1 MITTKQMR
9 VLERIAAKK
18 GIFAGDLMETAGKQ
32 VYLAVKEKYGLN
44 GKHVVIFAGQGNNG
58 GDGMAAAKYFFSEC
72 PVVVLFFGEKDKL
85 SEEALEKYDEIKQRI
100 TIVKIASSED
110 LDAFHLQKEAR
121 FIFVDALLGAG
132 INGDVRLP
140 ISLGIDYFNSLTGD
154 KIAIDVP
161 SGIDADTGE
170 AGQRSCEVDFIVTL
184 HDAKAG
190 LERYLDK
197 TVVVDI
203 GLPKK
208 N

>member
-9 VLERIAAKK
+9 VLERAAAKK
-18 GIFAGDLMETAGKQ
+18 GIFAGDLMENAGKE

-44 GKHVVIFAGQGNNG
+44 GKHVVVFAGHGNNG
-58 GDGMAAAKYFFSEC
+58 GDGLVSAKYFSSEC
-72 PVVVLFFGEKDKL
+72 PVIILFFGEKDKL
-85 SEEALEKYDEIKQRI
+85 SEEALEKYEEIKHKI
-100 TIVKIASSED
+100 KIVKISSKED
-110 LDAFHLQKEAR
+110 LDKFHLQKEAH
-121 FIFVDALLGAG
+121 FIFVDALLGVG
-132 INGDVRLP
+132 IKGEARVP

-184 HDAKAG
+184 HDVKVG

-203 GLPKK
+203 GLLKK